1 MGHDRLSPSGFDGR
15 TLAGILS
22 RPQGCDR
29 DTRLGAIHD
38 CALFLQ
44 SQKLGFAVL
53 TANSADI
60 DLLLQLVLA
69 GRALLYRPCA

>member
-1 MGHDRLSPSGFDGR
+1 MD
-15 TLAGILS
+15 ILS
-22 RPQGCDR
+22 RPHGYDR

-44 SQKLGFAVL
+44 AQKLGFTVL
-53 TANSADI
+53 TSNSAKF
-60 DLLLQLVLA
+60 DLLLQIVLA